1 MAIKL
6 ILNFRSR
13 SRLRPGPGPGPGSF
27 DWSRPGPGPGENL
40 GPGRTIEVS
49 RKWFQD
55 TLFLATSSRGT
66 LSLFYHIV
74 PIYSCHIV
82 PI

>member
-40 GPGRTIEVS
+40 GPGRTIIAPTS
-49 RKWFQD
+49 AYA
-55 TLFLATSSRGT
+55 ATGQHTPFICTYNELVHSSISHT
-66 LSLFYHIV
+66 
-74 PIYSCHIV
+74 
-82 PI
+82 